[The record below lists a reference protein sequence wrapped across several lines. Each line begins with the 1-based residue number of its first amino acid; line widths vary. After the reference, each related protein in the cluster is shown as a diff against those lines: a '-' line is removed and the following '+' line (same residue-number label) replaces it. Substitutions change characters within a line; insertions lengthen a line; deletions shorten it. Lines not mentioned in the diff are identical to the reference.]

1 MIVDYG
7 VRVRIRGLWFNVF
20 YRLSYASETPARRFF
35 HFFKLLP
42 YRPKF
47 STKEIVQCV
56 VRDNLFL
63 THLESSSSPELVMR
77 NYESLSSSI
86 GEDDV
91 VLDVGA
97 HVGAFSVMIG
107 KKMNKGLVISFEPNP
122 AIYQLLKLNVYLNG
136 LRNVVPVNVAVA
148 DYCGKAELSVLGNP
162 AAGYLSPDVSGAK
175 TFKVQV
181 RTIDDFC
188 LERGIDRVAFIKIHA
203 EGSEIA
209 ILKGARN
216 ILADKNLSVVIS
228 SSRLRSSNIKS
239 EICEHLLDMGFKV
252 MIGGS
257 PSHPMLYACKGKNMG
272 SSRTS

>member
-7 VRVRIRGLWFNVF
+7 VRVRIRGLWFRVF
-20 YRLSYASETPARRFF
+20 SRLSSASETPARRFF

-42 YRPKF
+42 YRPRF

-56 VRDNLFL
+56 VRGNLFL

-97 HVGAFSVMIG
+97 HVGAFSVMSG
-107 KKMNKGLVISFEPNP
+107 KKMNKGVVISFEPNP
-122 AIYQLLKLNVYLNG
+122 DIYQLLKLNVYLNG
-136 LRNVVPVNVAVA
+136 LRNVIPLNVAIA
-148 DYCGKAELSVLGNP
+148 DYCGKAELSVLRDP
-162 AAGYLSPDVSGAK
+162 AAGYLSPDISGAK

-188 LERGIDRVAFIKIHA
+188 LEKGIDRVALIKIHA

-216 ILADKNLSVVIS
+216 ILADENLSLVIS
-228 SSRLRSSNIKS
+228 SSRLSSSNIQS

-252 MIGGS
+252 TIGGS

>member
-7 VRVRIRGLWFNVF
+7 VRVRIRGLWFHVF
-20 YRLSYASETPARRFF
+20 SRLSYALGTPARRFF

-42 YRPKF
+42 YRPRF

-86 GEDDV
+86 REDDV

-97 HVGAFSVMIG
+97 HVGAFSVMSG
-107 KKMNKGLVISFEPNP
+107 KKLNKGLVISFEPNP
-122 AIYQLLKLNVYLNG
+122 DIYQLLKLNVYLNG
-136 LRNVVPVNVAVA
+136 LRNVVPVNIAVA
-148 DYCGKAELSVLGNP
+148 DYCGKAELSVLGDP
-162 AAGYLSPDVSGAK
+162 AAGYLSPDISGAE

-216 ILADKNLSVVIS
+216 IIADKNLSVVIS
-228 SSRLRSSNIKS
+228 SSRLRSSNIQS

-257 PSHPMLYACKGKNMG
+257 PSHPMLYACKGKNMD